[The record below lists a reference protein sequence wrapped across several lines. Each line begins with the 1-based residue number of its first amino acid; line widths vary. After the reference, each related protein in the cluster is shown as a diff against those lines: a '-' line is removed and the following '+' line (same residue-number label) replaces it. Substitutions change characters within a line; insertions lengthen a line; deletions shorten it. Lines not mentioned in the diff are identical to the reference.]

1 MPTPV
6 THVIYDLDGTLLD
19 TEPMFV
25 EATNAIFARFGRTL
39 PPEVRALMIGRPG
52 RIAVPMMLER
62 TGLPITAEAFIEE
75 RKATLFE
82 QFPLARPM
90 PGALELTAHLARH
103 GVRQAVATS
112 SSRAALARKVLG
124 HPEWFASFDAVVN
137 AEDVA
142 NGKPAPDIFLEAA
155 RRIGASPES
164 CLVFEDAPAGIEAAL
179 AAGMHV
185 IAVPEPGHEG
195 LSAMA
200 EACAILDSLD
210 VFTPEAWGLPARP

>member
-19 TEPMFV
+19 TEPMFI

-39 PPEVRALMIGRPG
+39 PPEVRALMIGRSS
-52 RIAVPMMLER
+52 RIAVPLMLER
-62 TGLPITAEAFIEE
+62 TGLPISTEAFIEE
-75 RKATLFE
+75 RKVMLFE

-90 PGALELTAHLARH
+90 PGALELTAHLAMH

-124 HPEWFASFDAVVN
+124 HPEWFASFEAVVN
-137 AEDVA
+137 AEDVERS
-142 NGKPAPDIFLEAA
+142 KPAPDIFLEAA
-155 RRIGASPES
+155 RRIGASPEL

-185 IAVPEPGHEG
+185 IAVPESEHRG
-195 LSAMA
+195 LDAMA
-200 EACAILDSLD
+200 QACEVIESLEAFDLA
-210 VFTPEAWGLPARP
+210 AWGLPARA